1 MNTLAWLALLIAG
14 FYGCLVTIA
23 LSYYAGER
31 AHARRER
38 DAQGVRNVGQPQG
51 HRSSTR

>member
-1 MNTLAWLALLIAG
+1 MTPLLWFALLVAG

-31 AHARRER
+31 AQARKDRKAE
-38 DAQGVRNVGQPQG
+38 AVESVS
-51 HRSSTR
+51 HKSSH